1 MAQITA
7 KRTVNFVQFA
17 EKTNSVF
24 MCADKT
30 AIHTTQ
36 SYDLVIKSLKNIR
49 ERFAIIR
56 ITPLHVGNVRENGRV
71 VKRYDATV
79 L

>member
-1 MAQITA
+1 
-7 KRTVNFVQFA
+7 
-17 EKTNSVF
+17 

-30 AIHTTQ
+30 AIDTTQ
-36 SYDLVIKSLKNIR
+36 LYDLVIKSLKNIR

-56 ITPLHVGNVRENGRV
+56 ITPLHVGNVRKNGRV